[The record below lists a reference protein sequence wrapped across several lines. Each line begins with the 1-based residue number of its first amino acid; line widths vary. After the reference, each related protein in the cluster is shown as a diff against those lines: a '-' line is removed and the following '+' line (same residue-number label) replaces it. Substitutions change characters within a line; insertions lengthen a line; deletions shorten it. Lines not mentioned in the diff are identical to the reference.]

1 MRPKKGLELRQI
13 GNRYIIV
20 KVCDD
25 LVNMTDVFTLNRT
38 AAKLWQ
44 RMGEGSFTAEELAQ
58 WLCDAYD
65 VDSDVAQADINRQ
78 LAEWEDYG
86 LLDNSL

>member
-44 RMGEGSFTAEELAQ
+44 RMGEGCFTAEELVQ
-58 WLCDAYD
+58 WLCEAYD
-65 VDSDVAQADINRQ
+65 VDPDVAQADINRQ

>member
-44 RMGEGSFTAEELAQ
+44 RMGEGRFTAEELVQ

-65 VDSDVAQADINRQ
+65 VDPDVAQADINRQ